1 MSTLEFG
8 LDTFLPITVDRSEH
22 PISGDQVIR
31 YPGERI
37 SSVHTHGTGCTLA
50 SAIASLLA
58 QGCDVPQAVA
68 GAKEFVGGAIDGG
81 FPLGAGIGPVDH
93 GWRLR

>member
-1 MSTLEFG
+1 MRLF
-8 LDTFLPITVDRSEH
+8 
-22 PISGDQVIR
+22 
-31 YPGERI
+31 
-37 SSVHTHGTGCTLA
+37 TGCACALVLSLTLPA
-50 SAIASLLA
+50 SFLA

-93 GWRLR
+93 GWRWRGQPDGRN